1 MGYSAAVDS
10 FAGEILCAGKA
21 LVPERFRFIVCSDFL
36 DQQRLSVVEYE
47 ALPQGQYAAVSYP
60 WNGLKSS
67 DPPNSFFRLPLEG
80 HEQLSDPIS
89 LAVLRTACL
98 AARQSDADLLWID
111 QICIMQTSA
120 QDKDWQISRMFDL
133 YDSCKVCLV
142 LPGGLQRLAA
152 HDESTNWIERSWT
165 LQEAMPKST
174 HAVFAWRFGGGDSRG
189 LTSGRV
195 VEVEKGRSAMMELG
209 KLLQACFIGGLA
221 LNEHSTLL
229 KLFGTNKDPILAL
242 MAVKEARGPEMRD
255 MAVWR
260 SALLRTCSQPRDMIL
275 SIMGIFGVKLDVGRY
290 GKDDR
295 EKAVVDL
302 AFEVL
307 RNGRGPS
314 WLGAAPGCANLLSM
328 SSMPA
333 FPAMDG
339 REVYYTVAGRKERP
353 WKIMGSNMTWYVKP
367 VAKAKMETRGS
378 GRLHLT
384 AKSLPIELRG
394 LGPKKEKPFW
404 PGFDFTASL
413 CFADGHE
420 SGRSVAIDL
429 SASVDAGGCI
439 RALVV
444 GLVEH
449 FNLPA
454 TAARMLPGAALLM
467 VLKWNSSMDGWENV
481 AYGTITDVEDVT
493 RTWPTFVHAVGC

>member
-1 MGYSAAVDS
+1 M
-10 FAGEILCAGKA
+10 
-21 LVPERFRFIVCSDFL
+21 PQRFRFIVCSDFL
-36 DQQRLSVVEYE
+36 DQQRLSVVEHE
-47 ALPQGQYAAVSYP
+47 ALPQGQYAAISYP

-67 DPPNSFFRLPLEG
+67 EPPNTFFQLPLEG
-80 HEQLSDPIS
+80 DEQLSDPIS

-133 YDSCKVCLV
+133 YDRCKVCLV

-174 HAVFAWRFGGGDSRG
+174 HAIFAWNFGGGKLVG
-189 LTSGRV
+189 LTNGRV
-195 VEVEKGRSAMMELG
+195 VEVEEGRSVMMELG
-209 KLLQACFIGGLA
+209 ELLQASFVGSLP
-221 LNEHSTLL
+221 LKQHSARL
-229 KLFGTNKDPILAL
+229 KLLGTDKDPITAL
-242 MAVKEARGPEMRD
+242 MAVKEAKGPEMRE

-275 SIMGIFGVKLDVGRY
+275 SIMGIFGVKLDVSKY

-295 EKAVVDL
+295 EKAAVDL
-302 AFEVL
+302 AFEIL
-307 RNGRGPS
+307 KNGRGPS
-314 WLGAAPGCANLLSM
+314 WLGAAPGCANLSSM
-328 SSMPA
+328 SSMPE

-339 REVYYTVAGRKERP
+339 REAYYTVAGRKERP
-353 WKIMGSNMTWYVKP
+353 GKVMGSDMTWYVKP

-394 LGPKKEKPFW
+394 LEPAKTKPLW
-404 PGFDFTASL
+404 PGFNFTASL
-413 CFADGHE
+413 VLDDGPE

-429 SASVDAGGCI
+429 STSVGAGGCF

-454 TAARMLPGAALLM
+454 TAARMVRGAALLM
-467 VLKWNSSMDGWENV
+467 VLKWNSLMDGWEHV
-481 AYGTITDVEDVT
+481 AYGTIRDVEDVAG
-493 RTWPTFVHAVGC
+493 TWPTSVHAIGC